1 MSRAGSVYAR
11 LVLGIDVH
19 DLTGGFKCFRRIVL
33 ETIDLDSISSL
44 GYTFQVETTYRALR
58 AGFRVKEVPIVFS
71 DREVGGSK
79 MTKMIVAEAVWRIPA
94 LRYAAMRS
102 RFNPGYSDFMAL
114 LTEVTDATFERE
126 VTQSDRPVVVDF
138 WAPWCGPCRVIGPIL
153 EDMAT
158 QHGERVTFTKL
169 NVDDNPQVAGR
180 FNVLSIPTVILFEN
194 GEPQETVIGARSK
207 SHRRGCLGTPAER
220 GLTRSGGLII

>member
-1 MSRAGSVYAR
+1 M
-11 LVLGIDVH
+11 
-19 DLTGGFKCFRRIVL
+19 
-33 ETIDLDSISSL
+33 
-44 GYTFQVETTYRALR
+44 
-58 AGFRVKEVPIVFS
+58 
-71 DREVGGSK
+71 
-79 MTKMIVAEAVWRIPA
+79 
-94 LRYAAMRS
+94 AA
-102 RFNPGYSDFMAL
+102 
-114 LTEVTDATFERE
+114 LTEVTDATFEQE

-207 SHRRGCLGTPAER
+207 SHYEDAWER
-220 GLTRSGGLII
+220 WLNNAA